1 MVETIEQKK
10 PSFTKIPSSLIYE
23 MYEGKPIYYKDYL
36 DVLNNIKTFD
46 QIVSCSILQSLLIE
60 LIKNTITQQLDNSYI
75 GLSNGLG
82 ILFEK
87 YSWRAA
93 DIAFFKKKQI
103 VQLDEREQRQFAKF
117 APELVIEIDIKA
129 DSDSLDSILDD
140 IHKKTQQLLDFGVY
154 QVVWIF
160 TKSKKITLAQ
170 KQQPWMTYDWDAD
183 LILMEDVQLNV
194 AKFLI
199 VTECCES
206 KKAIEST

>member
-1 MVETIEQKK
+1 VNMVETIEQKNPAQK
-10 PSFTKIPSSLIYE
+10 NIPSSLIYE
-23 MYEGKPIYYKDYL
+23 MDDGKPIYYKDYL

-60 LIKNTITQQLDNSYI
+60 LIKNAITEQLDKSYI
-75 GLSNGLG
+75 GLSNELG

-103 VQLDEREQRQFAKF
+103 TQLDEREQRQFVKF

-129 DSDSLDSILDD
+129 DADSLDSILDD

-170 KQQPWMTYDWDAD
+170 NQLPWMTYDWDAD
-183 LILMEDVQLNV
+183 LTLMENVQLNI
-194 AKFLI
+194 ANLLEEFYG
-199 VTECCES
+199 EE
-206 KKAIEST
+206 

>member
-1 MVETIEQKK
+1 MVETIEQKNPAQK
-10 PSFTKIPSSLIYE
+10 NIPSSLIYE
-23 MYEGKPIYYKDYL
+23 MDDGKPIYYKDYL

-60 LIKNTITQQLDNSYI
+60 LIKNAITEQLDKSYI
-75 GLSNGLG
+75 GLSNELG

-103 VQLDEREQRQFAKF
+103 TQLDEREQRQFVKF

-129 DSDSLDSILDD
+129 DADSLDSILDD

-170 KQQPWMTYDWDAD
+170 NQLPWMTYDWDAD
-183 LILMEDVQLNV
+183 LTLMENVQLNI
-194 AKFLI
+194 ANLLEEFYG
-199 VTECCES
+199 EE
-206 KKAIEST
+206 